1 MKIRRA
7 FGASGLLLA
16 IALWASACDDGGPE
30 PRASAHKTACQ
41 IDIQPPAE
49 FRQAGRQ
56 RIPDTNRVALR
67 ETYRSS
73 RGQTLTLFAGVRG
86 EFGEGMR
93 FYGRV
98 SRETGTARLY
108 GKGSNWVLIWRS
120 PGPCGPRA
128 VIGERFSRAGF
139 LDVLRAMNAIAA

>member
-1 MKIRRA
+1 
-7 FGASGLLLA
+7 LLLA
-16 IALWASACDDGGPE
+16 VAFLASACDDGGPK
-30 PRASAHKTACQ
+30 PRPVPKETICRIALET
-41 IDIQPPAE
+41 PAE
-49 FRQAGRQ
+49 FRPAGRQ
-56 RIPDTNRVALR
+56 RIPDTNRVAVR

-139 LDVLRAMNAIAA
+139 LDVLRAMNAIVA